1 MKKHNRVLLLMTVAP
16 MLYWQCGGSENKEQ
30 AQEEVVVVEEEVVE
44 PSLTL
49 VWETP
54 AELTTCESVL
64 VDPSTGTI
72 YVANIDGDARDHD
85 GEGFISIISKDGE
98 ILEREWVTGMD
109 GPKGMGI
116 LDGKLYVTDIDD
128 IVEIDIEKGEIIN
141 TYVVEGASFLND
153 IDVHGNKVY
162 FSDMEKGLI
171 HVLEDGEI
179 STLAEGQENIN
190 GLRVDE
196 DGVLHGLDG
205 AGLKKYAADGTHE
218 VLNSTVTGGDGL
230 IILGNGNYLASRW
243 AGEIWIIQGDNE
255 TKLLD
260 TKNDKSNT
268 ADIGYLEEENLV
280 FVPTFMKDKVA
291 AYRLEY

>member
-1 MKKHNRVLLLMTVAP
+1 MKKRNLLLAMLAVSP
-16 MLYWQCGGSENKEQ
+16 MLFCQCNGEKKEQ
-30 AQEEVVVVEEEVVE
+30 VQEEVVTVVEEKVE
-44 PSLTL
+44 PTMTL

-64 VDPSTGTI
+64 VDPATGTI

-85 GEGFISIISKDGE
+85 GKGFISIISKDGE
-98 ILEREWVTGMD
+98 ILDREWVTGMD

-116 LDGKLYVTDIDD
+116 LNGKLYVTDIDD
-128 IVEIDIEKGEIIN
+128 IVEIDIEKGEITN

-179 STLAEGQENIN
+179 SILAEGQSSIN

-205 AGLKKYAADGTHE
+205 EGLKKYADDGTHE

-230 IILGNGNYLASRW
+230 IILGDDNYLASRW
-243 AGEIWIIQGDNE
+243 AGEIWIIQGDSE

-260 TKNDKSNT
+260 TKDAQSNT

-280 FVPTFMKDKVA
+280 FVPTFMKNKVA
-291 AYRLEY
+291 AYKLSY